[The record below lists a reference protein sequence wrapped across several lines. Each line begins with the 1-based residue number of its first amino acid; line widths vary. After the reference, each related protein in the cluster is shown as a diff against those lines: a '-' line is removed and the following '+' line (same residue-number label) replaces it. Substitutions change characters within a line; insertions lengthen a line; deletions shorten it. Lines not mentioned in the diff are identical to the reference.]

1 MTRRAG
7 AGGRATRLRAP
18 AWLASSRAAIPLP
31 SVSRVME
38 ELVIDGIT
46 RASVKKLTDEFWL
59 KQVET
64 PAFQALFAG
73 KEIGHRIA
81 DYVDER
87 TTAMLEAAF
96 ETMREQDAR
105 GRIRP
110 RSMGDVW
117 IKSGGVYNPVNVK
130 AGEAGKNGQP
140 NMVSLTK
147 LLDGLLLR
155 EIDSY
160 DLLIVK
166 MRLEG
171 HAASEDVLELELRPG
186 TIVPNVYFVD
196 MLDYLDFIT
205 FDSGP
210 GQAMLRE
217 KQFYEAVDGGFV
229 PPVLTMAEKVSRL
242 VDLIEDGDRRL
253 FENRAKKMARLRDA
267 FEAYKQTDGH
277 AVSQGGVTLG

>member
-1 MTRRAG
+1 M
-7 AGGRATRLRAP
+7 
-18 AWLASSRAAIPLP
+18 
-31 SVSRVME
+31 
-38 ELVIDGIT
+38 
-46 RASVKKLTDEFWL
+46 TDEFWL
-59 KQVET
+59 KEVQT
-64 PAFQALFAG
+64 PEFVRLFAG

-81 DYVDER
+81 DYVDEK
-87 TTAMLEAAF
+87 TSAMLEAAL
-96 ETMREQDAR
+96 ETMREHDAR
-105 GRIRP
+105 GRVRP

-117 IKSGGVYNPVNVK
+117 IKAGGVYNPVNVK

-147 LLDGLLLR
+147 LLDALLGR

-171 HAASEDVLELELRPG
+171 HVASEDVLELELRPDS
-186 TIVPNVYFVD
+186 IVPNVYFVD
-196 MLDYLDFIT
+196 MLDYLEFIT

-217 KQFYEAVDGGFV
+217 KQFYEAVDGGYV
-229 PPVLTMAEKVSRL
+229 PPALTMAEKVSRL

-253 FENRAKKMARLRDA
+253 FENRAKKMARLRSS
-267 FEAYKQTDGH
+267 FEAYKTVDGH
-277 AVSQGGVTLG
+277 AVNQGGVTLG